1 MRMLIFRHRP
11 CELVVL
17 CRPQVRAPGNVLWV
31 GGMDKGTSEPELS
44 RAFAAWGLVAVH
56 LPDGAATATK
66 GFAFLTF
73 TTPEEV
79 CSKV

>member
-1 MRMLIFRHRP
+1 M
-11 CELVVL
+11 
-17 CRPQVRAPGNVLWV
+17 RAPGNVLWV